1 MSIPIMQTL
10 MSAHSENQILQSM
23 KNYIIVAAIANVVT
37 QRVIMSANASVYIEE
52 MVKVRMDAG
61 RYFQDM
67 QLL

>member
-1 MSIPIMQTL
+1 
-10 MSAHSENQILQSM
+10 M